1 MLIGWGQ
8 ETGPLPLDPLPSHWI
23 EGPALF
29 KDHTQSMDVQCDYMD
44 PLWDG
49 SFLYRFGP
57 PEIDGSSALSPC
69 LIGKRVL
76 ICYLSLPLSING
88 ASA

>member
-1 MLIGWGQ
+1 
-8 ETGPLPLDPLPSHWI
+8 
-23 EGPALF
+23 
-29 KDHTQSMDVQCDYMD
+29 MDVQCDYMD